1 MRPRNDSAELAN
13 VPPSIGSKW
22 NTWTA
27 WIPSSVP
34 SNRSHGVPQPF
45 GGSRPTKP
53 HRTSNGIW
61 SRVQVGRQRTS
72 TVRRSSMW
80 ATQTGRTARPTPS
93 PAAPRS
99 ESLPARWR
107 VHPDR
112 CPRPNTTPE
121 RPNLTRSPVR
131 SHGERRFRHD
141 AERGAFLPDHPRQ
154 MAPPVHRR
162 LRGAL
167 DRAAG
172 AGHARREHRIVV
184 RPGDLGPSGRPVV
197 HTVLRARRGC
207 RP

>member
-1 MRPRNDSAELAN
+1 MRPRNDSAELAR

-27 WIPSSVP
+27 WIPIVCP
-34 SNRSHGVPQPF
+34 VQPISR
-45 GGSRPTKP
+45 GASTVWRSRPTKP
-53 HRTSNGIW
+53 HRTSIGTW
-61 SRVQVGRQRTS
+61 SRVQVGLQRTL
-72 TVRRSSMW
+72 TVRRNSMW

-121 RPNLTRSPVR
+121 RPTSPGARLVR
-131 SHGERRFRHD
+131 RERRFRHD